1 VALGK
6 QRYGLTFRDKW
17 YILIYIN
24 IMIRELAMESIA
36 KIFQNGRS
44 QAVRLPKAFRFKGN
58 EVKISKKGD
67 MVILEPLGRSRWPKD
82 FWNAFPMDSDFK
94 TPEALSSENFSLD

>member
-1 VALGK
+1 
-6 QRYGLTFRDKW
+6 
-17 YILIYIN
+17 
-24 IMIRELAMESIA
+24 MESIA

-67 MVILEPLGRSRWPKD
+67 MVILEPIGRSTWPDRFWDD
-82 FWNAFPMDSDFK
+82 FLVDSDFK
-94 TPEALSSENFSLD
+94 TPEALPSKHFSLD

>member
-1 VALGK
+1 
-6 QRYGLTFRDKW
+6 
-17 YILIYIN
+17 
-24 IMIRELAMESIA
+24 MESIA

-67 MVILEPLGRSRWPKD
+67 MVILEPLGRSRWPEVFWDD
-82 FWNAFPMDSDFK
+82 FPVDPDFK
-94 TPEALSSENFSLD
+94 TPEALPLKNFSLD

>member
-1 VALGK
+1 M
-6 QRYGLTFRDKW
+6 W
-17 YILIYIN
+17 YILIYTVI
-24 IMIRELAMESIA
+24 IRRVQAMESIA

-67 MVILEPLGRSRWPKD
+67 MVILEPLVRSKWPEG
-82 FWNAFPMDSDFK
+82 FWDAFPMDNDFK
-94 TPEALSSENFSLD
+94 IPEALPSKNFSLD

>member
-1 VALGK
+1 
-6 QRYGLTFRDKW
+6 
-17 YILIYIN
+17 
-24 IMIRELAMESIA
+24 MESIA

-67 MVILEPLGRSRWPKD
+67 MVILEPIGRSRWPEG
-82 FWNAFPMDSDFK
+82 FWDAFPMDHYLK
-94 TPEALSSENFSLD
+94 IPEALPSKDFSLD

>member
-1 VALGK
+1 
-6 QRYGLTFRDKW
+6 
-17 YILIYIN
+17 
-24 IMIRELAMESIA
+24 MESTA

-67 MVILEPLGRSRWPKD
+67 KVILESLERSRWPED
-82 FWNAFPMDSDFK
+82 FWDAFPVDLDFK
-94 TPEALSSENFSLD
+94 TPEALPSKNFSLD